1 MDVGAARDRLGRVMR
16 NLWCG
21 ILVSMLFAAATRA
34 ADPAPVVEL
43 RLKHGDD
50 PRWAAPNW
58 DDHDWEREERPAGLV
73 TADLPTRT
81 GVFWVRFHLA
91 RSAAHL
97 RRPVVE
103 PFVWPQDEP
112 GSPINSLFVAAVFAY
127 ELYWDGTLIG
137 RSGVVGATRET
148 EVAGPIDNLMQIPDA
163 LLGPGDH
170 TVALRLSDYHYNF
183 RQSRTAMYLA
193 FENYTDRLRFET
205 RLPITPLVG
214 MAGALLMAAFCAALY
229 WIIDRRPELLWCG
242 GLSVAI
248 AIYYG
253 LIAWR
258 WLHNDPYDWLWPRY
272 LLITAMMTAISLLLT
287 WLLLVQFAVPRRG
300 WWLLGLMPLLLAA
313 WLGPY
318 LYSDKAT
325 WQCRAMLVFALAIA
339 GRAVWQRRTGARIVL
354 AGVLIGLVGVRSSD
368 RNFVT
373 PVFLFSFGGLVL
385 CLIAGLGAQAEAD
398 RRRAREAQLTAAR
411 LETELL
417 KKNIQPHFLLN
428 TLATIVEVIEEE
440 PKTAVALIEAL
451 AGEFRILARVADE
464 KLVPLGQELEL
475 CRAHLEVMSRRKA
488 ARCSLAVHGV
498 DERALVPPALFH
510 TLVENGLT
518 HLLPR
523 DGEQKFE
530 LHAER
535 LAGQVRYTLVAWGQA
550 VEAAR
555 PEEET
560 RREGTG
566 LRYVK
571 ARLEESFPVRW
582 TMAAGP
588 VEGGWRT
595 VIELGGPRPEG
606 GPS

>member
-1 MDVGAARDRLGRVMR
+1 MR

-21 ILVSMLFAAATRA
+21 ILVSVVFAAATRA

-58 DDHDWEREERPAGLV
+58 DDRDWERQERPAGLA
-73 TADLPTRT
+73 TTDLPTHT
-81 GVFWVRFHLA
+81 GVFWVRFHMA
-91 RSAAHL
+91 RSASRA

-103 PFVWPQDEP
+103 PFVWPRDEP
-112 GSPINSLFVAAVFAY
+112 GSPINSLFIAAVYAY
-127 ELYWDGTLIG
+127 ELYWDGQLIG

-148 EVAGPIDNLMQIPDA
+148 EVVGPIDNLMQIPDA

-183 RQSRTAMYLA
+183 PQSRTAIYLA

-205 RLPITPLVG
+205 RQPIAPLIG
-214 MAGALLMAAFCAALY
+214 MGGALLMAAFCAALY
-229 WIIDRRPELLWCG
+229 WIVDRRQELLWCG

-258 WLHNDPYDWLWPRY
+258 WLHNDPYNWLWPRY
-272 LLITAMMTAISLLLT
+272 VLITAMMTVISLLLT
-287 WLLLVQFAVPRRG
+287 WLLLLQFAVPRRG
-300 WWLLGLMPLLLAA
+300 AWLLVLTSLLIAA
-313 WLGPY
+313 WLEPFFY
-318 LYSDKAT
+318 WDKAG
-325 WQCRAMLVFALAIA
+325 WQCRAMLAVALAITA
-339 GRAVWQRRTGARIVL
+339 RAVWLRRTGARIAL
-354 AGVLIGLVGVRSSD
+354 AGVLLGLAGAHSVDRS
-368 RNFVT
+368 FVT
-373 PVFLFSFGGLVL
+373 PMFLFSFGGLVL
-385 CLIAGLGAQAEAD
+385 CIIGGLGAQVRAD
-398 RRRAREAQLTAAR
+398 RRRARDAQLTAAR

-440 PKTAVALIEAL
+440 PKAAVALIEAL
-451 AGEFRILARVADE
+451 AAEFRILARVADE
-464 KLVPLGQELEL
+464 KLIPLGQELEL
-475 CRAHLEVMSRRKA
+475 CRAHLEVMSRRKGVK
-488 ARCSLAVHGV
+488 CSLAAPGV

-523 DGEQKFE
+523 DGEQSFE
-530 LHAER
+530 LHAEW
-535 LAGQVRYTLVAWGQA
+535 APEQVRYTFVAWGQA
-550 VEAAR
+550 DGAAR
-555 PEEET
+555 QGGEA

-571 ARLEESFPVRW
+571 ARLEESFPGRW
-582 TMAAGP
+582 TMTAGP

-595 VIELGGPRPEG
+595 VIELHGPPPEG
-606 GPS
+606 GPP